1 MLCYLFGVNFSQLYI
16 SEYSLY
22 QEKMIK
28 DKVEKKKN
36 HKSSLDF
43 NLMTLS
49 PIYLDNQKTNSNE
62 TQKGKNR
69 KKNGRGDLA
78 VFIKKIKKLMDCVAW
93 KNKCIK
99 FVKKRKP
106 IIVPILNHNLA
117 STLKQLGRVVHV
129 QYQQV
134 LSFQS
139 KSILSSKEIKRN
151 WETPGKYEHKDKS
164 RKETLQ
170 NCLEFWVICVL
181 HVEQDP
187 GGGYPFMDKRG
198 RGGGGCSRFSTNDGW
213 DGNGTQK
220 KTPIPT

>member
-28 DKVEKKKN
+28 DKVEKKN

-69 KKNGRGDLA
+69 KKNGGGDLA

-99 FVKKRKP
+99 FVKKG
-106 IIVPILNHNLA
+106 N
-117 STLKQLGRVVHV
+117 
-129 QYQQV
+129 
-134 LSFQS
+134 QS
-139 KSILSSKEIKRN
+139 
-151 WETPGKYEHKDKS
+151 
-164 RKETLQ
+164 
-170 NCLEFWVICVL
+170 
-181 HVEQDP
+181 
-187 GGGYPFMDKRG
+187 
-198 RGGGGCSRFSTNDGW
+198 
-213 DGNGTQK
+213 
-220 KTPIPT
+220 